1 MTTEAENKPSTPSSS
16 SRPTGGRPGGPGAR
30 PAYGNRP
37 AGPGGA
43 AGGPGGFKRRTMVKK
58 RLCRLCQ
65 EKIRNVD
72 WKAVNTLRTFVTER
86 GKILSAR
93 STGTCSKCQR
103 QLTRAIKRAR
113 NMALLPTSPI

>member
-1 MTTEAENKPSTPSSS
+1 M
-16 SRPTGGRPGGPGAR
+16 G
-30 PAYGNRP
+30 RP
-37 AGPGGA
+37 AGKPYGQRSFTPGAG
-43 AGGPGGFKRRTMVKK
+43 AGGPGGFKRRPMMKK

-65 EKIRNVD
+65 EKVRYVD
-72 WKAVNTLRTFVTER
+72 WKAVNTLRTFITER

-103 QLTRAIKRAR
+103 QLMRAIKRAR

>member
-1 MTTEAENKPSTPSSS
+1 MGQ
-16 SRPTGGRPGGPGAR
+16 GGR
-30 PAYGNRP
+30 PAYGQRP
-37 AGPGGA
+37 AGGPG
-43 AGGPGGFKRRTMVKK
+43 AGGPGGFKRRTMMKK

-93 STGTCSKCQR
+93 STGTCTKCQR

-113 NMALLPTSPI
+113 IMALLPTSPI

>member
-1 MTTEAENKPSTPSSS
+1 M
-16 SRPTGGRPGGPGAR
+16 GM
-30 PAYGNRP
+30 
-37 AGPGGA
+37 
-43 AGGPGGFKRRTMVKK
+43 GGPGGKKRGPIKK

-65 EKIRNVD
+65 ERKGNID

-103 QLTRAIKRAR
+103 QLTLAVKRAR
-113 NMALLPTSPI
+113 NLALLPTSPI

>member
-1 MTTEAENKPSTPSSS
+1 VTTEAENKPSSPSSS
-16 SRPTGGRPGGPGAR
+16 SRPSGPRPAGSRPPYGAR
-30 PAYGNRP
+30 PAGGP
-37 AGPGGA
+37 AG
-43 AGGPGGFKRRTMVKK
+43 AGGPGGFKRRTMMKK

-93 STGTCSKCQR
+93 STGTCTKCQR

-113 NMALLPTSPI
+113 DMALLPTSPI